1 MNDKLVERLK
11 KLLALAG
18 NNPSQE
24 EAELAMSKA
33 QSIAIENGIDLALIG
48 TVSNEEAIA
57 ITQETVDMGQRLP
70 TVNVYVT
77 NILTKFFDVRII
89 TSGSRNCG
97 RKLIFI
103 GKADSIT
110 TAKYIYAW
118 LSETMGRCWKR
129 YYESTPGEKLTNKQS
144 YLYGFYNGLVDKLI
158 QNKMMVESS
167 KLNNDS
173 DKSKYAVACVTVAS
187 KIQSFVED
195 QFPTLRKTA
204 TKNIRVVASSFTQG
218 KYDGSK
224 CNIAKGGIGDRS
236 VAGVLS

>member
-33 QSIAIENGIDLALIG
+33 QAIAIENGIDLALIG
-48 TVSNEEAIA
+48 TVSNEEAVA
-57 ITQETVDMGQRLP
+57 ITKETVDMGQRLP
-70 TVNVYVT
+70 TTNVYVS

-89 TSGSRNCG
+89 MTGSRNCG

-103 GKADSIT
+103 GKTDSIA
-110 TAKYIYAW
+110 TAKYIYVW
-118 LSETMGRCWKR
+118 LSDTMVRCWQR

-144 YLYGFYNGLVDKLI
+144 YLYGFYSGLVDKLI

-167 KLNNDS
+167 KLNNDA
-173 DKSKYAVACVTVAS
+173 DKSKYAVACVSSAS
-187 KIQSFVED
+187 KIQSFMED
-195 QFPTLRKTA
+195 QFPSLRNT
-204 TKNIRVVASSFTQG
+204 TKKVRVMAASSFNQG
-218 KYDGSK
+218 KYDGSN

-236 VAGVLS
+236 VAGFIS

>member
-33 QSIAIENGIDLALIG
+33 QAIAIENGIDLALIG
-48 TVSNEEAIA
+48 TISNEEAIA

-89 TSGSRNCG
+89 MSGSRNCG

-103 GKADSIT
+103 GKADSIA

-158 QNKMMVESS
+158 QNKMMVESA
-167 KLNNDS
+167 KLNNDA

-195 QFPTLRKTA
+195 QFPTLRKTTA
-204 TKNIRVVASSFTQG
+204 KNIRVVASSFNQG